1 MNDKRIYSIA
11 GGQCGRETLLA
22 ILREHP
28 EIRFVSL
35 VAIDLAGNDTDE
47 RIPIQT
53 FVADIDAFLAGKAV
67 QTDGSSVVLGGMT
80 SLADAQVDLA
90 PDLTATWFVDYNEEH
105 VDHETGL
112 PVGTLRIPSFLV
124 HRGERIDSRSLLAA
138 TVEYARAEILKLVRD
153 HASSPLLAHL
163 EPARLAGIEFT
174 VGTELEFWVKTPTD
188 TANVEEL
195 SAAQML
201 QENYW
206 QRTRGVAR
214 TALEQAVMAL
224 EAYGL
229 RPEMGH
235 KEVGGV
241 KAAIGAGGELTHIME
256 QMEIDWR
263 YAPALQAADNELLAR
278 ILVKETFRA
287 NGLTVN
293 FKAKPIPG
301 VAGSGEHTHLGIAG
315 VLPSGRHINLF
326 APADMHKDFLSVI
339 GYGAL
344 MGLLRNYEVVGPFIS
359 ASNDAFNRLKPG
371 FEAPVC
377 IVAALG
383 VDPAVPSRNRT
394 VLAGLVRDVDN
405 PHATR
410 FELRAPN
417 PYTNTYLAVAASILA
432 MLDGIRWAVESGTP
446 PEALLAEISKKPGDP
461 GSYLEQDRAYRA
473 EVNVFENYT
482 QKERDRLFG
491 VPPATVW
498 ENMQNLAAFPDHVR
512 VLTAGNALTPRVI
525 NAFRTAATARWKHEL
540 LVRIIPEDLDVVRA
554 CQPLDLASDRAQDLW
569 KRIDALRH
577 ELADDTAGNPALC
590 TRLMSAL
597 SSDSLEEASRL
608 QLILAD
614 RMNHLRQMEDEY
626 RKRVF

>member
-1 MNDKRIYSIA
+1 MNGKRIYSIA

-138 TVEYARAEILKLVRD
+138 TVEYVRAEILKLVRD

-229 RPEMGH
+229 HPEMGH

-287 NGLTVN
+287 NGLTVT

-315 VLPSGRHINLF
+315 VLPSGRRINLF
-326 APADMHKDFLSVI
+326 APADMHADFLSVV

-359 ASNDAFNRLKPG
+359 ASTDAFNRLKPG

-383 VDPAVPSRNRT
+383 LDPA
-394 VLAGLVRDVDN
+394 
-405 PHATR
+405 
-410 FELRAPN
+410 
-417 PYTNTYLAVAASILA
+417 
-432 MLDGIRWAVESGTP
+432 TP
-446 PEALLAEISKKPGDP
+446 
-461 GSYLEQDRAYRA
+461 
-473 EVNVFENYT
+473 
-482 QKERDRLFG
+482 
-491 VPPATVW
+491 
-498 ENMQNLAAFPDHVR
+498 
-512 VLTAGNALTPRVI
+512 
-525 NAFRTAATARWKHEL
+525 
-540 LVRIIPEDLDVVRA
+540 
-554 CQPLDLASDRAQDLW
+554 
-569 KRIDALRH
+569 
-577 ELADDTAGNPALC
+577 
-590 TRLMSAL
+590 
-597 SSDSLEEASRL
+597 
-608 QLILAD
+608 
-614 RMNHLRQMEDEY
+614 
-626 RKRVF
+626 

>member
-1 MNDKRIYSIA
+1 MNGKRIYSIA

-67 QTDGSSVVLGGMT
+67 QTDGSSVALAGMT
-80 SLADAQVDLA
+80 SLDDAQVDLA

-105 VDHETGL
+105 TDRETGL

-124 HRGERIDSRSLLAA
+124 HHGEHIDSRSLLASTLA
-138 TVEYARAEILKLVRD
+138 YARAEVLKLM
-153 HASSPLLAHL
+153 HSHSSSPLLAQC
-163 EPARLAGIEFT
+163 EPGRLADIEFT

-195 SAAQML
+195 SAAQIL

-229 RPEMGH
+229 HPEMGH

-241 KAAIGAGGELTHIME
+241 KAAIGAGGELTHVME

-263 YAPALQAADNELLAR
+263 YASALQAADNELLAR

-287 NGLTVN
+287 NGLKVN

-315 VLPSGRHINLF
+315 VLPSGRRINLF
-326 APADMHKDFLSVI
+326 APADMHADFLSVV

-344 MGLLRNYEVVGPFIS
+344 MGLLRNYEVVGPFVS

-383 VDPAVPSRNRT
+383 SDPSTPSRNRT
-394 VLAGLVRDVDN
+394 VLAGLVRDVSN
-405 PHATR
+405 PRATR

-432 MLDGIRWAVESGTP
+432 MLDGIRWAVESGTT
-446 PEALLAEISKKPGDP
+446 PEALLAEISKKAGEPGT
-461 GSYLEQDRAYRA
+461 YLERDRAYRA
-473 EVNVFENYT
+473 EENVFENYS
-482 QKERDRLFG
+482 QEDRDRLFG

-498 ENMQNLAAFPDHVR
+498 ENMQNLVVFPDRLR

-525 NAFRTAATARWKHEL
+525 DSFRSTATARWKHEL
-540 LVRIIPEDLDVVRA
+540 LVRIIPEDLDTIRN
-554 CQPLDLASDRAQDLW
+554 CRHLELAGERAQDLW
-569 KRIDALRH
+569 KCIDALRH
-577 ELADDTAGNPALC
+577 ELADDTVGNPALC
-590 TRLMSAL
+590 TRLTSAL
-597 SSDSLEEASRL
+597 STDSLREASEL
-608 QLILAD
+608 QVMLANSMD
-614 RMNHLRQMEDEY
+614 RLRQLEDEY
-626 RKRVF
+626 HKLVF

>member
-1 MNDKRIYSIA
+1 MNGKRIYSIA

-53 FVADIDAFLAGKAV
+53 FIADIDAFLAGKAV
-67 QTDGSSVVLGGMT
+67 QTDGSSVVLTGMT
-80 SLADAQVDLA
+80 ALNDAQVDLV
-90 PDLTATWFVDYNEEH
+90 PDLTATWFIEYNEEH

-112 PVGTLRIPSFLV
+112 PVGTLRIPSFLM
-124 HRGERIDSRSLLAA
+124 HHGERIDARSMLSA
-138 TVEYARAEILKLVRD
+138 TLTYAQAEILKLLKD
-153 HASSPLLAHL
+153 HASSPFLSHL
-163 EPARLAGIEFT
+163 EPARLAGVEFT

-195 SAAQML
+195 SAAQIL

-229 RPEMGH
+229 HPEMGH

-241 KAAIGAGGELTHIME
+241 KASIGAGGELTHVME
-256 QMEIDWR
+256 QMEIDWL
-263 YAPALQAADNELLAR
+263 YATALQAADNELLAR

-301 VAGSGEHTHLGIAG
+301 VAGSGEHTHLGAAG
-315 VLPSGRHINLF
+315 VLPSGRRINLF
-326 APADMHKDFLSVI
+326 APADMHGDFLSVV

-344 MGLLRNYEVVGPFIS
+344 MGLLRNYEVVNPFIS
-359 ASNDAFNRLKPG
+359 TSNDAFNRLKPG

-383 VDPAVPSRNRT
+383 TDPATPSRNRT
-394 VLAGLVRDVDN
+394 VLAGLVRDAEN
-405 PHATR
+405 PRATR
-410 FELRAPN
+410 FELRSPN

-432 MLDGIRWAVESGTP
+432 MLDGITWAVQSGTP
-446 PEALLAEISKKPGDP
+446 PEALLAEISKKAGEPAV
-461 GSYLEQDRAYRA
+461 YLEKDRAYRA
-473 EVNVFENYT
+473 EENVFENYS
-482 QKERDRLFG
+482 QEERDRLFG
-491 VPPATVW
+491 IPPATVW
-498 ENMQNLAAFPDHVR
+498 ENMRNLTAFPDRVR

-525 NAFRTAATARWKHEL
+525 EAFRSAATARWKYEL
-540 LVRIIPEDLDVVRA
+540 LVRIIPEDLEVIRA
-554 CQPLDLASDRAQDLW
+554 CQPLDLNSDRARELW
-569 KRIDALRH
+569 NRIDALRH
-577 ELADDTAGNPALC
+577 ELADDTPGHASLC
-590 TRLMSAL
+590 TRLTSAL
-597 SSDSLEEASRL
+597 TLDSLEEASQL
-608 QLILAD
+608 QLVLAR
-614 RMNHLRQMEDEY
+614 RMEQLRQLENEY
-626 RKRVF
+626 RNLVF

>member
-1 MNDKRIYSIA
+1 MNGKRIYSIA

-53 FVADIDAFLAGKAV
+53 FIADIDGFLAGNAV
-67 QTDGSSVVLGGMT
+67 QTDGSSVALAGMT
-80 SLADAQVDLA
+80 SLDDAQVGLA
-90 PDLTATWFVDYNEEH
+90 PDLNATWFVDYNDEH

-124 HRGERIDSRSLLAA
+124 HRGERIDSRSLLA
-138 TVEYARAEILKLVRD
+138 TTLVYARAELLKLLRG
-153 HASSPLLAHL
+153 HATSPFLAHL
-163 EPARLAGIEFT
+163 EPGRLADVDFT

-188 TANVEEL
+188 TANIEEL
-195 SAAQML
+195 SAAQIL

-229 RPEMGH
+229 KPEMGH

-241 KAAIGAGGELTHIME
+241 KAAIGPGGELTHVME

-263 YAPALQAADNELLAR
+263 YTSALQAADNELLAR

-287 NGLTVN
+287 NGLKVN

-301 VAGSGEHTHLGIAG
+301 VAGSGEHTHLGSVGI
-315 VLPSGRHINLF
+315 LPSGRQINLF
-326 APADMHKDFLSVI
+326 TAADMRTDYLSVI

-344 MGLLRNYEVVGPFIS
+344 MGFLRNYEVVGPFIS

-383 VDPAVPSRNRT
+383 RDPATPARNRT
-394 VLAGLVRDVDN
+394 VLAGLVRELDN
-405 PHATR
+405 PRATR
-410 FELRAPN
+410 FELRSPN
-417 PYTNTYLAVAASILA
+417 PYTNTYLAVAASVLA
-432 MLDGIRWAVESGTP
+432 MLDGIRWAIESGTAP
-446 PEALLAEISKKPGDP
+446 TALLAELSKKPGEP
-461 GSYLEQDRAYRA
+461 GAYLEKDRAYRA
-473 EVNVFENYT
+473 EENVFENYT
-482 QKERDRLFG
+482 QEERDHLFG

-498 ENMQNLAAFPDHVR
+498 ENMRNLEIFPDR
-512 VLTAGNALTPRVI
+512 LGVLTAGGTLTRRVI
-525 NAFRTAATARWKHEL
+525 DAFKGSATERWKREL
-540 LVRIIPEDLDVVRA
+540 LVRIVPEDLEIIRS
-554 CQPLDLASDRAQDLW
+554 CQPRDLTSARAMDLRR
-569 KRIDALRH
+569 RIDALRH
-577 ELADDTAGNPALC
+577 ELADDKDGSLSLC
-590 TRLMSAL
+590 TQLTTALAENRLA
-597 SSDSLEEASRL
+597 EASRL
-608 QLILAD
+608 QLIVAGRMEQLRLLA
-614 RMNHLRQMEDEY
+614 EEE
-626 RKRVF
+626 RKLIF

>member
-1 MNDKRIYSIA
+1 MNGKRIYSIA

-53 FVADIDAFLAGKAV
+53 FVADIDAFLTGKAV
-67 QTDGSSVVLGGMT
+67 QTDGSSVVLGDMT

-105 VDHETGL
+105 MDHETGL

-124 HRGERIDSRSLLAA
+124 HHGQRIDSRSLLAA
-138 TVEYARAEILKLVRD
+138 TVEYARLEILKLVRD
-153 HASSPLLAHL
+153 HASSSLLAHL

-195 SAAQML
+195 SAAQIL

-206 QRTRGVAR
+206 QRTRGGAR

-229 RPEMGH
+229 HPEMGH

-241 KAAIGAGGELTHIME
+241 KAAIGAGGELTHVME

-263 YAPALQAADNELLAR
+263 YASALQAADNELLAR

-315 VLPSGRHINLF
+315 VLPSGRRINLF
-326 APADMHKDFLSVI
+326 APADMRADFLSVV

-359 ASNDAFNRLKPG
+359 ATNDAFNRLKPG

-383 VDPAVPSRNRT
+383 SDPATPSRNRT

-405 PHATR
+405 PRATR

-432 MLDGIRWAVESGTP
+432 MLDGIRWALESGTTP
-446 PEALLAEISKKPGDP
+446 QALLAEISKKPGDP
-461 GSYLEQDRAYRA
+461 AVYLQQERAYRS
-473 EVNVFENYT
+473 EENVFEHYS
-482 QKERDRLFG
+482 QEERDLLFG

-498 ENMQNLAAFPDHVR
+498 ENMQNLAALPDRLR
-512 VLTAGNALTPRVI
+512 VLTASNALTPRVI
-525 NAFRTAATARWKHEL
+525 DSFRTTTTARWRREL
-540 LVRIIPEDLDVVRA
+540 LVRIIPEDLEVIRA
-554 CQPLDLASDRAQDLW
+554 CQPLDLASDRALDLW
-569 KRIDALRH
+569 NRIDALRH
-577 ELADDTAGNPALC
+577 ELADDTAGNPSLC

-597 SSDSLEEASRL
+597 SSGSLEEASKL
-608 QLILAD
+608 QVALANSMD
-614 RMNHLRQMEDEY
+614 GLRELEDEY
-626 RKRVF
+626 HKLVF

>member
-1 MNDKRIYSIA
+1 MNGKRIYSIA

-53 FVADIDAFLAGKAV
+53 FVASIDAFLAGKAV
-67 QTDGSSVVLGGMT
+67 QTDGSSVALAGMT
-80 SLADAQVDLA
+80 SLNDAQVDLA
-90 PDLTATWFVDYNEEH
+90 PDLTATWFVDYNEENI
-105 VDHETGL
+105 DHETGL

-124 HRGERIDSRSLLAA
+124 HRGERIDSRSLLAV
-138 TVEYARAEILKLVRD
+138 TLDYARTEVLRLIRS

-163 EPARLAGIEFT
+163 EPGRLAEIEFT

-195 SAAQML
+195 SAAQAL

-229 RPEMGH
+229 YPEMGH

-241 KAAIGAGGELTHIME
+241 KAAIGAGGELTHVME

-263 YAPALQAADNELLAR
+263 YASALQAADNELLAR

-287 NGLTVN
+287 NGLKVN

-315 VLPSGRHINLF
+315 VLPSGRRINLF
-326 APADMHKDFLSVI
+326 TPADMRADFLSVI

-344 MGLLRNYEVVGPFIS
+344 MGLLRNYEVVGPFVS

-383 VDPAVPSRNRT
+383 LDPATPSRNRT
-394 VLAGLVRDVDN
+394 VLAGLVREVDN
-405 PHATR
+405 PRATR

-432 MLDGIRWAVESGTP
+432 MLDGIKWVVESGTQ
-446 PEALLAEISKKPGDP
+446 PEALLAEISKKAGEPGN
-461 GSYLEQDRAYRA
+461 YLEQDRAYRA
-473 EVNVFENYT
+473 EENVFEHYS
-482 QKERDRLFG
+482 QEERDHLFG

-498 ENMQNLAAFPDHVR
+498 ENMQNLVAYPDRIR
-512 VLTAGNALTPRVI
+512 VLTTGNALTPRVI
-525 NAFRTAATARWKHEL
+525 DAFRRAATARWKHEL
-540 LVRIIPEDLDVVRA
+540 LVRIIPEDLDTIRT
-554 CQPLDLASDRAQDLW
+554 CQHLDLASNHAQDLW
-569 KRIDALRH
+569 KQIEALRH
-577 ELADDTAGNPALC
+577 EMADDTVGSPSLC
-590 TRLMSAL
+590 TRLTSAL
-597 SSDSLEEASRL
+597 SSDSLEEASKL
-608 QLILAD
+608 QVALANGMD
-614 RMNHLRQMEDEY
+614 RLRQLEDEY
-626 RKRVF
+626 RKLVF

>member
-1 MNDKRIYSIA
+1 MNGKRIYSIA

-67 QTDGSSVVLGGMT
+67 QTDGSSVALAGMT
-80 SLADAQVDLA
+80 SLDDAQVDLS

-105 VDHETGL
+105 IDHETGL

-138 TVEYARAEILKLVRD
+138 TLVYARTELLKLLHD
-153 HASSPLLAHL
+153 HAASPFLTHL
-163 EPARLAGIEFT
+163 EPARLAAIDFT

-188 TANVEEL
+188 TANIEEL
-195 SAAQML
+195 SAAQIL

-229 RPEMGH
+229 TPEMGH

-241 KAAIGAGGELTHIME
+241 KAAIGPGGELTHVME

-263 YAPALQAADNELLAR
+263 YASALQAADNELLAR

-287 NGLTVN
+287 NGLKVN

-301 VAGSGEHTHLGIAG
+301 VAGSGEHTHLGSVGI
-315 VLPSGRHINLF
+315 LPSGRQINLF
-326 APADMHKDFLSVI
+326 APADMHADYLSVI

-371 FEAPVC
+371 FEAPIC

-383 VDPAVPSRNRT
+383 RDTATPSRNRT

-405 PHATR
+405 PKATR
-410 FELRAPN
+410 FELRSPN

-432 MLDGIRWAVESGTP
+432 MLDGIRWAVESGAAP
-446 PEALLAEISKKPGDP
+446 AALLAELSKKPGDP
-461 GSYLEQDRAYRA
+461 AAYLEKDRAYRA
-473 EVNVFENYT
+473 EENVFENYS
-482 QKERDRLFG
+482 QDERDRLFG

-498 ENMQNLAAFPDHVR
+498 ENMRNLEAFPDRIH
-512 VLTAGNALTPRVI
+512 VLTAGGALTRRAI
-525 NAFRTAATARWKHEL
+525 DAFGKASTERWKREL
-540 LVRIIPEDLDVVRA
+540 LVRIVPEDLETIRSWQPRDLTSVRA
-554 CQPLDLASDRAQDLW
+554 LDLHHH
-569 KRIDALRH
+569 IDALRH
-577 ELADDTAGNPALC
+577 ELADDQDGSPSLC
-590 TRLMSAL
+590 TQLTTALAEDRLA
-597 SSDSLEEASRL
+597 EASRL
-608 QLILAD
+608 QLVLAG
-614 RMNHLRQMEDEY
+614 RMEQLRQLVEEE
-626 RKRVF
+626 RKLVF

>member
-1 MNDKRIYSIA
+1 MSDKRIYSIA

-53 FVADIDAFLAGKAV
+53 FIADIDAFLAGKAV
-67 QTDGSSVVLGGMT
+67 QTDGSSVVLMGLT
-80 SLADAQVDLA
+80 SLNDAQVDLV

-105 VDHETGL
+105 VDRETGL
-112 PVGTLRIPSFLV
+112 PVGTLRIPSFLL
-124 HRGERIDSRSLLAA
+124 HRGERIDARHLLAA
-138 TVEYARAEILKLVRD
+138 TLAYAQKELLNLLKS
-153 HASSPLLAHL
+153 HASSPFLSHL

-174 VGTELEFWVKTPTD
+174 VGTELEFWIKTPTD

-229 RPEMGH
+229 HPEMGH

-241 KAAIGAGGELTHIME
+241 KAAIGAGGELTHVME

-287 NGLTVN
+287 NGLMVN

-301 VAGSGEHTHLGIAG
+301 VAGSGEHTHLGAAG

-326 APADMHKDFLSVI
+326 APADMHSDFLSVI

-344 MGLLRNYEVVGPFIS
+344 MGLLRNYEVVNPFIS

-383 VDPAVPSRNRT
+383 VDPATPSRNRT

-405 PHATR
+405 PRATR

-432 MLDGIRWAVESGTP
+432 MLDGIRWAVESGAS
-446 PEALLAEISKKPGDP
+446 PEALLAELSKKAGEPAA
-461 GSYLEQDRAYRA
+461 YLEKDRAYRA
-473 EVNVFENYT
+473 EDNVFENYS
-482 QKERDRLFG
+482 QEERDRLFG

-498 ENMQNLAAFPDHVR
+498 DNMQSLTAFPERVR
-512 VLTAGNALTPRVI
+512 VLTAGNTLTPRVI
-525 NAFRTAATARWKHEL
+525 DAFRQAATERWKHEL
-540 LVRIIPEDLDVVRA
+540 LVRIVPEDLDIIRS
-554 CQPLDLASDRAQDLW
+554 CRPLELDSDRAHDLW
-569 KRIDALRH
+569 KQIDALRR
-577 ELADDTAGNPALC
+577 ELAEDTAERPSLC
-590 TRLMSAL
+590 SRLTSAL
-597 SSDSLEEASRL
+597 TSDSLKEASQL
-608 QLILAD
+608 QLVLSD
-614 RMNHLRQMEDEY
+614 QMEQLRRLEDEY
-626 RKRVF
+626 YKLVF